1 MGYKRFQNIFTE
13 SKYFLPL
20 AVMVAAGACYLYG
33 VVEGGWWM
41 QLTCLAISTVLLAE
55 LNRSHQ
61 LLRVSSQAT
70 PAIFLLLVATAIFIL
85 PDLEAEIMMLCFIA
99 LHFMLFHSQ
108 QRKVSPGW
116 VFYGF
121 FCLGLASM
129 VFVQALYYVPLLWVL
144 MAACLR
150 AFTAKT
156 FWASVLGLLTP
167 YWLAGPVIIFLSG
180 PEVVAAHFIRLAQ
193 VEAIGDYSM
202 LGEHEWLAMGWTAF
216 LALIGIVHYANQGY
230 QDKLRTRLL
239 HEMFITIDLVT
250 LIFLALQPQHYK
262 ILLAMAIANTSP
274 LIAHYLTLT
283 HTWLTNI
290 SFYLIILGTLAII
303 AYNSWTPSSN
313 FLSAMVTQA
322 CLYLPL

>member
-1 MGYKRFQNIFTE
+1 
-13 SKYFLPL
+13 
-20 AVMVAAGACYLYG
+20 
-33 VVEGGWWM
+33 
-41 QLTCLAISTVLLAE
+41 
-55 LNRSHQ
+55 
-61 LLRVSSQAT
+61 
-70 PAIFLLLVATAIFIL
+70 
-85 PDLEAEIMMLCFIA
+85 
-99 LHFMLFHSQ
+99 
-108 QRKVSPGW
+108 
-116 VFYGF
+116 
-121 FCLGLASM
+121 
-129 VFVQALYYVPLLWVL
+129 

-262 ILLAMAIANTSP
+262 ILLAVAIANTSP

>member
-1 MGYKRFQNIFTE
+1 MAYKRFQNIFTE
-13 SKYFLPL
+13 SKIFLPL
-20 AVMVAAGACYLYG
+20 SIAVAGGACYLYG

-41 QLTCLAISTVLLAE
+41 QLACLAISTILLAE
-55 LNRSHQ
+55 LNSSHQ
-61 LLRVSSQAT
+61 LIRVSSHAT
-70 PAIFLLLVATAIFIL
+70 PSMFLLLVAAAIFIV

-156 FWASVLGLLTP
+156 FWASVLGLFTP
-167 YWLAGPVIIFLSG
+167 YWLAGPAIVYLRG
-180 PEVVAAHFIRLAQ
+180 TEVAARHFIRLRSFAPL
-193 VEAIGDYSM
+193 GDYSM
-202 LGEHEWLAMGWTAF
+202 FGEHEWLAIGWTAF
-216 LALIGIVHYANQGY
+216 LALIGIIHYANQGY

-239 HEMFITIDLVT
+239 HEIFITIDLAT
-250 LIFLALQPQHYK
+250 FTFLALQPQHYK
-262 ILLAMAIANTSP
+262 LLLGVAIANTSP

-290 SFYLIILGTLAII
+290 SFYFIILGTLAII
-303 AYNSWTPSSN
+303 AYNTWTPSSN
-313 FLSAMVTQA
+313 FLSTMATLA
-322 CLYLPL
+322 CSYLPL